1 MMTEKMWNVI
11 KKQKSTKMP
20 LVEYDVE
27 CVWNVQNAVEALAV
41 LEPAEWAKYNK

>member
-20 LVEYDVE
+20 LIEYNVE
-27 CVWNVQNAVEALAV
+27 CVYRVQNAVEALAV
-41 LEPAEWAKYNK
+41 LEPAEWEKYNK

>member
-11 KKQKSTKMP
+11 KKQKSTKYP
-20 LVEYDVE
+20 LIQYDVE
-27 CVWNVQNAVEALAV
+27 YVWCVQNAVEALAV